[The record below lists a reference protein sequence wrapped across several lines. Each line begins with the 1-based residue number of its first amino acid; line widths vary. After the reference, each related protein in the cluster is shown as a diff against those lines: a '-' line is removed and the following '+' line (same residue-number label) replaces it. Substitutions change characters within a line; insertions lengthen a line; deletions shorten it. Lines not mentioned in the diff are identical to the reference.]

1 MAELS
6 EELKEIKDELRELRL
21 LYKQLTEKVI
31 PVVKPV
37 KEERRAIEEKEEIV
51 TEEAIMK
58 ALE

>member
-6 EELKEIKDELRELRL
+6 EELKEIKAELRELRL
-21 LYKQLTEKVI
+21 LYKQLIEKVI
-31 PVVKPV
+31 PVIKPV